1 MTPHIA
7 LISSSR
13 TGCPSQ
19 RTIPA
24 IPHTAVSPSGLAKA
38 RLHLVRLKPDST
50 DDRGRTLE
58 RLSTSLD
65 PAMIISGLRL
75 QAEHQVTQSKVNTGV
90 DSAAHAKRHNR
101 P

>member
-19 RTIPA
+19 RTTPA

-38 RLHLVRLKPDST
+38 KLHLVRLKPDPT
-50 DDRGRTLE
+50 GDRGRMLE

-75 QAEHQVTQSKVNTGV
+75 QADHQVAQSEIDRGV
-90 DSAAHAKRHNR
+90 RRAAHSERDDR
-101 P
+101 